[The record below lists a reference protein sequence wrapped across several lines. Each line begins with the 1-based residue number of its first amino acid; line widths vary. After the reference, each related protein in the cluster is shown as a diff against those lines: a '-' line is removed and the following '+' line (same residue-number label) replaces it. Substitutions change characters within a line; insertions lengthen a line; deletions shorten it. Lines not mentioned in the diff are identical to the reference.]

1 MKLVHSIIL
10 IKKNIFEHYDF
21 IGLFQY
27 DMEVSSDCFIEIENT
42 FHKNPNTMFIVGF
55 FRWHF
60 FGGQAAIVFDFP
72 YFKSGLSTYNSFF
85 NTSFTV
91 PQLLQNHMPSN
102 NTFVINKN
110 MFKKMMSWLEMY
122 YINNI
127 PTLMVDDDFT
137 FNPGH
142 MIEGLISMFLS
153 FEVLQGAEFKFSKN
167 NHNEF
172 FFKVLNIFL
181 IMPMF

>member
-1 MKLVHSIIL
+1 
-10 IKKNIFEHYDF
+10 
-21 IGLFQY
+21 
-27 DMEVSSDCFIEIENT
+27 MEVSSECFPDVEES
-42 FHKNPNTMFIVGF
+42 FKQNPNTIFIIDY

-60 FGGQAAIVFDFP
+60 FGGQSAIVFDFP
-72 YFKSGLSTYNSFF
+72 YFKSGLSTYNNFF
-85 NTSFTV
+85 NTSFTA

-102 NTFVINKN
+102 KTLIVNKK

-122 YINNI
+122 FKKDI

-153 FEVLQGAEFKFSKN
+153 FEVLQGAEFKFLKIK
-167 NHNEF
+167 HNE
-172 FFKVLNIFL
+172 KLKC
-181 IMPMF
+181 